1 MGGVRAVVS
10 IYLDIRTS
18 TGETDL
24 IAEGSDSRVGL
35 VLLEMKEVEY
45 LESGGNLRRLTVLQV
60 LGG

>member
-1 MGGVRAVVS
+1 VVS
-10 IYLDIRTS
+10 IYLDIRTL

-24 IAEGSDSRVGL
+24 IAEGSDSKVGL